1 MSIHIKFFNKNFF
14 FLVVFFGLFSSFVI
28 GSAFV
33 NFFIVVASILGFY
46 EFLRNKPL
54 LHLINNLQISII
66 TFFFFTIILSSY
78 YKSHDIN
85 DFTLIRFL
93 GLSLFCFFFKE
104 ELKKNIIKILIFLAL
119 LSILVNLDIILQFFL
134 GTNSLGWA
142 KAQDI
147 LSTGFFGKEKISGSF
162 ISKISI
168 LCLTIML
175 CTKQNKKIKIL
186 TIVALILSMITI
198 IISTERKAVFDIIFF
213 LIIILFIIPSKKTLA
228 FSFLFL
234 SIVLF
239 ATLVLPGAKTNLIQ
253 KTFFQFGINKQ
264 NNKINVENK
273 NCQINNIENCYNYF
287 GLSKESSITQNLY
300 YAHYLTA
307 LNIWKDYPIFGAGNK
322 KFRINCSNS
331 KYEIKNNQF
340 SEGRC
345 STHPHNIY
353 LTILAEYGIIG
364 FLLFIILILKIIFKK
379 NNYKKN
385 NPNIFFLLLL
395 IILLLPIPN
404 GNIFSTWLGSFFW
417 LALGFS
423 LEKKF

>member
-1 MSIHIKFFNKNFF
+1 MSVHIKFFNKSFF
-14 FLVVFFGLFSSFVI
+14 FLVIFFGLFTSFVI

-33 NFFIVVASILGFY
+33 NFFIIAASILGFY
-46 EFLRNKPL
+46 EFFRNKPIF
-54 LHLINNLQISII
+54 HLINNSQLCI
-66 TFFFFTIILSSY
+66 TIIFFITIIFSSY
-78 YKSHDIN
+78 FKSHDIS
-85 DFTLIRFL
+85 DIALIRFL
-93 GLSLFCFFFKE
+93 GLSLFCYFFKE
-104 ELKKNIIKILIFLAL
+104 ELRKNIIKILIFLAL
-119 LSILVNLDIILQFFL
+119 LSIVVNLDIILQFFL
-134 GTNSLGWA
+134 GANSLGWT
-142 KAQDI
+142 KVQGI

-175 CTKQNKKIKIL
+175 CTEQNKKIKIL
-186 TIVALILSMITI
+186 TIATLILSIITI
-198 IISTERKAVFDIIFF
+198 IISTERRAVFDIIFF
-213 LIIILFIIPSKKTLA
+213 LIIILFIIPSKKTLV

-239 ATLVLPGAKTNLIQ
+239 ATVVLPGAKTNLVQ

-273 NCQINNIENCYNYF
+273 DCQINNIENCYTYF
-287 GLSKESSITQNLY
+287 GLSKDSSITQNLY

-307 LNIWKDYPIFGAGNK
+307 INIWKDYPIFGAGNK
-322 KFRINCSNS
+322 KFRINCSDS

-340 SEGRC
+340 SKGRC

-353 LTILAEYGIIG
+353 LAILAEYGIVG
-364 FLLFIILILKIIFKK
+364 FLLFFILILKIIFNK

-385 NPNIFFLLLL
+385 NPNVYFLLLL
-395 IILLLPIPN
+395 IILLLPIPS
-404 GNIFSTWLGSFFW
+404 GSIFSTWLGSFFW

>member
-1 MSIHIKFFNKNFF
+1 MNTHIKFFNKNFS

-33 NFFIVVASILGFY
+33 NFFVIAASILGFY
-46 EFLRNKPL
+46 EFFRNKPL
-54 LHLINNLQISII
+54 LQLINNLQLSII
-66 TFFFFTIILSSY
+66 IIFFLTIIFSSY
-78 YKSHDIN
+78 FKSHDIS
-85 DFTLIRFL
+85 DMTLIRFL

-104 ELKKNIIKILIFLAL
+104 ELRKNIVKILIFLAL
-119 LSILVNLDIILQFFL
+119 LSIVVNVDIILQFFL
-134 GTNSLGWA
+134 GANSLGWT
-142 KAQDI
+142 KVQGI

-168 LCLTIML
+168 LSLTIML
-175 CTKQNKKIKIL
+175 CTEPNKKIKIL
-186 TIVALILSMITI
+186 TIVALILSIITI

-213 LIIILFIIPSKKTLA
+213 FIIILFIIPSKKTLV

-239 ATLVLPGAKTNLIQ
+239 ATLVLPGAKTNLVQ

-273 NCQINNIENCYNYF
+273 DCQINNIENCYTYF

-307 LNIWKDYPIFGAGNK
+307 INIWKDYPVFGAGNK

-340 SEGRC
+340 SDGRC

-353 LTILAEYGIIG
+353 LAILAEYGIVG
-364 FLLFIILILKIIFKK
+364 FLLFFILILKIAFNK

-385 NPNIFFLLLL
+385 NPNIYFLLLL
-395 IILLLPIPN
+395 IIFLLPIPN
-404 GNIFSTWLGSFFW
+404 GSIFSTWLGSFFW

>member
-33 NFFIVVASILGFY
+33 NFFIVIASILGFY

-54 LHLINNLQISII
+54 LHLINNLQIFII

-85 DFTLIRFL
+85 DITLIRFL

-134 GTNSLGWA
+134 GANSLGWT
-142 KAQDI
+142 KAQGI

-175 CTKQNKKIKIL
+175 CTEHNKKIKIL
-186 TIVALILSMITI
+186 TIVALILSIITI

-213 LIIILFIIPSKKTLA
+213 LIIVLFIIPSKKTFA

-273 NCQINNIENCYNYF
+273 NCQINNIENCYTYF
-287 GLSKESSITQNLY
+287 GLSKEGSITQNLY

-307 LNIWKDYPIFGAGNK
+307 INIWKDYPIFGAGNK

-353 LTILAEYGIIG
+353 LAILAEYGIIG

-385 NPNIFFLLLL
+385 NPNNFFLLLL